1 MASRNELVARG
12 NAVGLDSTLFP
23 NDSKFEQKIL
33 YMEKFGATYTET
45 LGTGVFTTAG
55 ADVATGDT
63 ATIGNK
69 TYVFKSTALTGV
81 KATGL
86 LTSNATAP
94 ADGDTVTIEGKTY
107 TFRTTLSSPSQRN
120 EVLIGV
126 SAAVALDNL
135 KLAINQGGTNYPT
148 AADNSGMGTTWSTE
162 TVRHAHVNA
171 TTNTNTTQLVT
182 ANEYGTAANFY
193 SLASTGTNTTWGS
206 ALMGTVVTTEVAGV
220 AEVANEILIQVSA
233 AVTLDVFKDAINGT
247 ANTATIGTDYS
258 TVTKAH
264 TQVTATTNTNTAQ
277 TVAARNAAFD
287 NGSIAISCAGG
298 GNMAAG
304 ASTLASGVRGVKA
317 VVTTS
322 TTAGSAGVSGDAN
335 LL

>member
-1 MASRNELVARG
+1 MASRNELIARG
-12 NAVGLDSTLFP
+12 NAVGLTHTNYP

-33 YMEKFGATYTET
+33 YMEKFGTAYTET
-45 LGTGVFTTAG
+45 LGTAVFTTAG

-86 LTSNATAP
+86 LTSTGVFV
-94 ADGDTVTIEGKTY
+94 DGETVTIEGKTY
-107 TFRTTLSSPSQRN
+107 TFKTTLSSPSQRY

-126 SAAVALDNL
+126 SAAVSLDNL

-162 TVRHAHVNA
+162 TLRHPLVNA

-182 ANEYGTAANFY
+182 ANEYGVLPNQY
-193 SLASTGTNTTWGS
+193 SLSSTASVNTWG
-206 ALMGTVVTTEVAGV
+206 AAKLGTVVTTEVAGV

-233 AVTLDVFKDAINGT
+233 AATLDVFKDAIN
-247 ANTATIGTDYS
+247 ATSVVAVIGTDYS
-258 TVTKAH
+258 TITKAH

-277 TVAARNAAFD
+277 TVASRNSAFD
-287 NGSIAISCAGG
+287 NASILTSCTGG

-304 ASTLASGVRGVKA
+304 AANLASGVRA
-317 VVTTS
+317 VIAAVTS
-322 TTAGSAGVSGDAN
+322 TTALGNGGISGDAN
-335 LL
+335 HV